1 MDLKALIAQ
10 QRASV
15 EATKTETVNVVLG
28 RELVEVEISRLLPDD
43 WQSLVAANPPRKTSK
58 SDANIGYDQNGLPRN
73 YPAAKIRVA
82 GEPVSSD
89 MWRELYEVLNSV
101 NRNNVGTVI
110 WGLNVYEAIQ
120 ELQELGKA
128 VADSQSASQGNR
140 ASRRVASKGG
150 SPRK

>member
-10 QRASV
+10 QRANI

-28 RELVEVEISRLLPDD
+28 EELVPVEVSRLLPDD
-43 WQSLVAANPPRKTSK
+43 WQSLVAAHPPRKTSK
-58 SDANIGYDQNGLPRN
+58 SDANIGYDQNGLPRD
-73 YPAAKIRVA
+73 YPAEKIKVA

-89 MWRELYEVLNSV
+89 TWRELYAVLNSV

-120 ELQELGKA
+120 ELQALGKA
-128 VADSQSASQGNR
+128 AADQQSASQGNR
-140 ASRRVASKGG
+140 ESRRAASKGG
-150 SPRK
+150 NPRK